1 MTPADWPSV
10 REIYQQGID
19 TGLATFETQAPSWE
33 AWDNAHLT
41 VARLVADSVGI
52 TAGWAALS
60 PVSRREVYRGVAEV
74 SVYVAADFQRQGLG
88 KALLASLVVDAETN
102 GIWTLQAAMFPENDA
117 TVRLHRSCGFR
128 EVGRREK
135 IGMLNGVWR
144 DTVLYERRS
153 PRVGQGST
161 TT

>member
-19 TGLATFETQAPSWE
+19 AGLATFETQAPSWE

-74 SVYVAADFQRQGLG
+74 SVYVAADFRRQGLG
-88 KALLASLVVDAETN
+88 KALLTSLVVDAETN